1 MVAYGGPTH
10 QHARESG
17 RWKVEATR
25 GEGPTEYGGWL
36 RAGFIAGLA
45 CAVVAFGGQPD
56 AASGV
61 GPVKVTF
68 SDVIIERTPC
78 KDGQTS
84 AGRQVGGLPGP
95 GNGRE
100 MSERPDFT
108 NGCFTVSALANNPG
122 KKELRNADVFGRVY
136 DKYGNTTR
144 DDTENIRLSYIE
156 TIPPGTSRVEFGFI
170 VNSVF
175 AAEGEKDGGLT
186 IQGLKASGF
195 AGGVMPGQGNGT
207 VGQPDCDDFAREMGE
222 CESLPF

>member
-1 MVAYGGPTH
+1 MTGDEDEGAHWEDDTHTHERLDEDGVFRHSRHYCAAGDRSPSSSSGAEALEQGGCLGGPTH

-144 DDTENIRLSYIE
+144 DDTENSKNE
-156 TIPPGTSRVEFGFI
+156 SAPQATPSRF
-170 VNSVF
+170 
-175 AAEGEKDGGLT
+175 
-186 IQGLKASGF
+186 
-195 AGGVMPGQGNGT
+195 
-207 VGQPDCDDFAREMGE
+207 
-222 CESLPF
+222 